1 MSFRKIYKL
10 IKPYTKSVIFMSF
23 YSIMLA
29 FIAAAIPLVNSQ
41 LIDNGLLKL
50 DIYRSVFFILILMLL
65 QASDRI
71 IQYLQEKCELET
83 ALSFGK
89 DLKIKALNHS
99 FRLDP
104 QYIKDQSFYKIVGD
118 ALYDISNIINI
129 ASSNFLLI
137 LVIICKAVGA
147 AIGLLLLDWKLA
159 LFILIL
165 IPVKIFLNIFI
176 RKKAEKYSK
185 LLMQRNKDYNTWF
198 SDMLYGI
205 IDIKLWNIHTKKIN
219 EYEEHI
225 DKINSASK
233 KLSLLNL
240 KNSTVTSIM
249 ESGFVNLLYLLGAVL
264 IIRNELTIGGLF
276 AFVSFSSYLF
286 IPVNAIMDM
295 RILLKQIAPS
305 LKSLK
310 NFFELEEENYSS
322 RLPLSHDIRYIEF
335 QNVSVSYGE
344 HAVLEKISFRME
356 PGSKVAIVGENGSG
370 KTTIIN
376 LLLRLCQPSSGDI
389 YINGTPIREYNI
401 EDYRKHFSSVMQDV
415 HLFNGTVLENIE
427 ISKDGFCNKSFNFC
441 TDAIEHLDQK
451 YETVVGSNGTKL
463 SGGEKQKVALLRALN
478 RKSEILILDE
488 ATANYDKVS
497 EKKFIQFLSENDD
510 YKYYFVITHNPE
522 ILEAVDVK
530 IYLSNGKITKIE
542 EKKKTL
548 GGIRN

>member
-1 MSFRKIYKL
+1 
-10 IKPYTKSVIFMSF
+10 
-23 YSIMLA
+23 MLA

-118 ALYDISNIINI
+118 ALYDINNIINI